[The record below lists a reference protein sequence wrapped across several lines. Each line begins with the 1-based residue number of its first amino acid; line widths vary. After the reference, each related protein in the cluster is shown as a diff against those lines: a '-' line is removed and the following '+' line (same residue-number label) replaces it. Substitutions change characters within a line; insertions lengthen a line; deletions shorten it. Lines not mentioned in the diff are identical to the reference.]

1 MEDVSFQSPVLNKPA
16 KKPKRLIF
24 WIVIIIVIG
33 ILAVMGFRFFGGKD
47 QKSDSDKITPTP
59 TEFII
64 PTDTPAPVISE
75 EPTPTSKPENTPV
88 PTSKPAGN
96 PIDKTTGLN
105 RSKLSIVVQNGSG
118 TAGVA
123 GKAADFLK
131 SLGYSVVST
140 GNADNFDYTNV
151 TIQTKSSKSEFLTL
165 LKKDLGTEYT
175 IGASSSDLS
184 ASSSADAVVI
194 IGK

>member
-1 MEDVSFQSPVLNKPA
+1 MEDVSFQSPALNKPA

-33 ILAVMGFRFFGGKD
+33 ILALMGFKFFGGKN
-47 QKSDSDKITPTP
+47 QTSDSDKITPTL

-64 PTDTPAPVISE
+64 PTDTPTPSLSE
-75 EPTPTSKPENTPV
+75 EPTPTSKPANTPI
-88 PTSKPAGN
+88 PTSKPAAN

-118 TAGVA
+118 EAGVA
-123 GKAADFLK
+123 GSGSSFLK
-131 SLGYSVVST
+131 NLGYNIIST
-140 GNADNFDYTNV
+140 GNADNYDYTNV
-151 TIQTKSSKSEFLTL
+151 TIQVKSTKSEYLTL
-165 LKKDLGTEYT
+165 LKKDLGTDYT
-175 IGASSSDLS
+175 VGASSSDLS
-184 ASSSADAVVI
+184 ASASADALVI

>member
-1 MEDVSFQSPVLNKPA
+1 MEDVSFQSPALNKPV
-16 KKPKRLIF
+16 KKSKRLIF
-24 WIVIIIVIG
+24 WIVILIVIG
-33 ILAVMGFRFFGGKD
+33 ILVVMGFRFFGGKN

-64 PTDTPAPVISE
+64 PTDTPTPSLSE
-75 EPTPTSKPENTPV
+75 EPTPTSKLENTPV
-88 PTSKPAGN
+88 PTSKPAAN

-105 RSKLSIVVQNGSG
+105 RSKLSITVQNGSG
-118 TAGVA
+118 ETGVA

-131 SLGYSVVST
+131 NLGYSIAST

-151 TIQTKSSKSEFLTL
+151 TIQVKNSKSEFLSL
-165 LKKDLGTEYT
+165 LKKDLGTDYT
-175 IGASSSDLS
+175 IGTSSSDLS
-184 ASSSADAVVI
+184 ASSSADALVI